1 MCFTGQLSAH
11 SSTEGVQ
18 NIGLS
23 EAAQN
28 AENSSAVLPPAAG
41 KFTADKGYP
50 IVKSTPHTEHFLLLA
65 KNQDTIL
72 HNGSGRIVCTV

>member
-41 KFTADKGYP
+41 KFTADIGQPGHCKATVRLCP
-50 IVKSTPHTEHFLLLA
+50 AL
-65 KNQDTIL
+65 NQT
-72 HNGSGRIVCTV
+72 

>member
-41 KFTADKGYP
+41 KFTPY
-50 IVKSTPHTEHFLLLA
+50 
-65 KNQDTIL
+65 
-72 HNGSGRIVCTV
+72 